1 MKKLSILAL
10 LLALAVTPAW
20 AGNIQGQLQD
30 QGQGQ
35 GQSQSIYVGDPAPAG
50 DPKVITIPNPAP
62 PVFSPNLVAVPET
75 CMGSVSMGGSAST
88 GPIAFGLN
96 FGKTYVDPDCTLRM
110 YARAVASIGDN
121 DVARAL
127 LAQNDQVA
135 QAYAAVGRPVKTA
148 AAAPAA
154 TNTAPAAVQEGV
166 QKEKRE
172 AAALPTGIVALGP
185 TCGDGRPSVLRA
197 DSSVYSCYGWDR
209 EGLSK

>member
-1 MKKLSILAL
+1 MKKLSILAV
-10 LLALAVTPAW
+10 LLALGVTPAW

-35 GQSQSIYVGDPAPAG
+35 GQSQSIYVGDPAPV
-50 DPKVITIPNPAP
+50 DPKVVTIPNPAP

-127 LAQNDQVA
+127 LAQNDKVA

-148 AAAPAA
+148 AVAPS
-154 TNTAPAAVQEGV
+154 TVPAAVQEGV

-172 AAALPTGIVALGP
+172 VALPAGIVALGP
-185 TCGDGRPSVLRA
+185 TCGDGRPSVLREG
-197 DSSVYSCYGWDR
+197 DWTYSCYGWDR
-209 EGLSK
+209 QGLAKQ